1 MLFLK
6 KSKGLSVLDE
16 VNDGE
21 GITQIQNLTSQKGSI
36 LLTTARDTEID
47 ILSAVK
53 TMDMT
58 VDGNVS
64 VKDLIL
70 KASGDADIQADQSL
84 LHVTDAAVA
93 GNFVLGN
100 SGEVIID
107 RLAALMA
114 EITTVGNLTI
124 VYVDTDR
131 TEVTA
136 HVTEGLIDILARG
149 DLILTE
155 TSDSDGE
162 TQIKRLES
170 ETGSL
175 TVTTSR
181 NTVIEEIR
189 TPEDLDIVT
198 EGHLDILHGEGAG
211 IISLKAEVLK
221 ADFEGDLNAGR
232 IEADSLYLNIHKGSL
247 FNGRNDDE
255 VNLIAREAV
264 VNVDSGIG
272 EDDGEDDP
280 SIADI
285 GRGDKPFCTDIAE
298 NGKLSITA
306 DGDVYLEDI
315 CEEGQLI
322 LSQIITGT
330 GNVVLTA
337 KRPVVIGILT
347 ADTLQADISNGTL
360 SLNTSDDLKMILTGE
375 DNRLGNLK
383 VEGALDIISD
393 GILRTEGVIQ
403 AESTRFAGMEKL
415 MLQIMAS
422 MGEVTIVSREDGQ
435 TEIYLKTTEADEI
448 LRFMA
453 NLLEIQTGSSEQK
466 IVFVNVPGNLTLE
479 NPGGHNIYEIYTLY
493 PETEILSGQGNDVY
507 YIGMLCDEDNP
518 EAVYEILWKGEKQ
531 WMSHGNLST
540 LDIQDAGG
548 ENTFHIQHTENR
560 LNLHNSP
567 GDDTYILAGY
577 YIWDEENQM
586 YHWYWALEDLW
597 IEDMQGNNT
606 YIGFPASYFGINSDG
621 VATGDGTPTGL
632 LMLLMLLSGMT
643 MLWSFKKKKQRQ

>member
-1 MLFLK
+1 
-6 KSKGLSVLDE
+6 
-16 VNDGE
+16 
-21 GITQIQNLTSQKGSI
+21 
-36 LLTTARDTEID
+36 
-47 ILSAVK
+47 
-53 TMDMT
+53 MT
-58 VDGNVS
+58 G
-64 VKDLIL
+64 K
-70 KASGDADIQADQSL
+70 
-84 LHVTDAAVA
+84 
-93 GNFVLGN
+93 
-100 SGEVIID
+100 
-107 RLAALMA
+107 M
-114 EITTVGNLTI
+114 
-124 VYVDTDR
+124 
-131 TEVTA
+131 
-136 HVTEGLIDILARG
+136 
-149 DLILTE
+149 
-155 TSDSDGE
+155 
-162 TQIKRLES
+162 
-170 ETGSL
+170 
-175 TVTTSR
+175 
-181 NTVIEEIR
+181 IR
-189 TPEDLDIVT
+189 
-198 EGHLDILHGEGAG
+198 
-211 IISLKAEVLK
+211 
-221 ADFEGDLNAGR
+221 
-232 IEADSLYLNIHKGSL
+232 
-247 FNGRNDDE
+247 
-255 VNLIAREAV
+255 
-264 VNVDSGIG
+264 
-272 EDDGEDDP
+272 

-360 SLNTSDDLKMILTGE
+360 SLNTSEDLKMILTGE

-466 IVFVNVPGNLTLE
+466 IVFVNIPGKLTLE

-586 YHWYWALEDLW
+586 YHWYWALEDRGLKTCRE
-597 IEDMQGNNT
+597 I
-606 YIGFPASYFGINSDG
+606 IRISD
-621 VATGDGTPTGL
+621 
-632 LMLLMLLSGMT
+632 S
-643 MLWSFKKKKQRQ
+643 RQVTSE